1 MITSEDFET
10 LNIYCVGIKRRI
22 KLAARS
28 SFSVTSLDVVSLV
41 WDYRFEFLLGN
52 KCILNPAGIPP
63 TRIRIFYCLPQSF
76 QGNLS

>member
-10 LNIYCVGIKRRI
+10 LKIYCVGIKHRI

-28 SFSVTSLDVVSLV
+28 LLSVTSMDVVSLV
-41 WDYRFEFLLGN
+41 WNYIFEFLLGY

-63 TRIRIFYCLPQSF
+63 TRVRIFYCLPQSF
-76 QGNLS
+76 QGN